1 LTSGSV
7 ERSVSEEVPMLLLW
21 VCAVVLA
28 VALAAS
34 IVVLMR
40 MRPSDVA
47 RAWGREVGTSRGT

>member
-1 LTSGSV
+1 
-7 ERSVSEEVPMLLLW
+7 MLLLW